1 MSLSNI
7 TFKEILRSMPI
18 KDEPADPLDTLKGS
32 SLIKVPFNLWK
43 EKMLFY
49 GGCDKKLKQLT
60 GSFPA
65 TFRKD
70 KTTHPV
76 LLLKKTSNLSF
87 KACPCTSQPNKRLSY
102 IKPHCPLSLT
112 GKTLSRKCYIL
123 KMYEFNLS
131 PDPKFNK
138 KLTLAGIVPEQCL
151 SRPKH

>member
-1 MSLSNI
+1 MTAPKI
-7 TFKEILRSMPI
+7 TFKEIIKSMPI
-18 KDEPADPLDTLKGS
+18 RNESADPLDTLKGS

-49 GGCDKKLKQLT
+49 GGCDKTLKQLT

-65 TFRKD
+65 TFRKH

-87 KACPCTSQPNKRLSY
+87 TACPCTSQPHKRFSY
-102 IKPHCPLSLT
+102 IKSHCPLDLT
-112 GKTLSRKCYIL
+112 GKTLSRNCYIL
-123 KMYEFNLS
+123 KRYKFNLS

-138 KLTLAGIVPEQCL
+138 RLTLAGIVPEHCL
-151 SRPKH
+151 SKP